1 MADKF
6 IILIGNEQFEYNNFE
21 DIPESF
27 DYLIKFE
34 PEYPDPPH
42 TEEQHEYIN
51 SFPLMLQ
58 ELMSRERKHYAK
70 ENRNRTVKQPR
81 SPEFRI
87 LNG

>member
-6 IILIGNEQFEYNNFE
+6 IILINNEQFEYDKFE

-42 TEEQHEYIN
+42 TEEQHAYID
-51 SFPLMLQ
+51 SFPLMLK
-58 ELMSRERKHYAK
+58 ELMGRERKPYAK